1 LLRESIYY
9 IAAVFAV
16 VILFYTMVPVWSD
29 FVAVVTPTGQSLI
42 SDTTFLNVFNTLPGN
57 LNLII
62 QFSFVAMLIGLAIW
76 VFLVPWRE
84 EPTSYYR

>member
-9 IAAVFAV
+9 IAAAFAV
-16 VILFYTMVPVWSD
+16 IVLFYTMIPVWSD

-42 SDTTFLNVFNTLPGN
+42 SDSTFLNVFNTLPGN

>member
-29 FVAVVTPTGQSLI
+29 FVAVVAPTGQSLI